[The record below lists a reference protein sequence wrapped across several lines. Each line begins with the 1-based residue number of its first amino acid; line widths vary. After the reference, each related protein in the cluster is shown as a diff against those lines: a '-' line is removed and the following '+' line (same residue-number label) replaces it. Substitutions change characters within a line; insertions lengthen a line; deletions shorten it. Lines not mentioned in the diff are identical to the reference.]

1 MSKRVFISGPVSG
14 LPYNEVVKA
23 FNNAEQLLRRQGY
36 NDVRNPVR
44 MCLPHWSWW
53 RCMVV
58 CLWNLLPV
66 GAIYILPGWEDSRGA
81 CIERFVAK
89 MLLKR
94 VMYGVVIGNTAN
106 YRAENS

>member
-23 FNNAEQLLRRQGY
+23 FNSAEQLLRRQGY

-58 CLWNLLPV
+58 CL
-66 GAIYILPGWEDSRGA
+66 
-81 CIERFVAK
+81 
-89 MLLKR
+89 
-94 VMYGVVIGNTAN
+94 
-106 YRAENS
+106 